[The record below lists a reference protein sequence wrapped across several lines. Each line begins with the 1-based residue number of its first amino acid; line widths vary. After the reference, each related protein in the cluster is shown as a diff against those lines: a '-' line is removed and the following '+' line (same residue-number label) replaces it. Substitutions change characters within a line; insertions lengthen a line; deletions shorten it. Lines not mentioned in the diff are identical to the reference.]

1 VLLVNKAA
9 PQSDVISVIYNVNSG
24 LG

>member
-1 VLLVNKAA
+1 VLRVNKGA